1 LSHDIHFHNL
11 LQVLKQTDWAQTLV
25 YKMFCEHGRWIHSD
39 NKIYSEVEL
48 KYLISSLSG
57 MATET
62 TQEEFDRVE
71 GEEIIEKHWEKVKL
85 TL

>member
-1 LSHDIHFHNL
+1 MPLPNQRQDTLAHDIHFDNL

-39 NKIYSEVEL
+39 NEIYSEVEL
-48 KYLISSLSG
+48 KYLISSLSS

-62 TQEEFDRVE
+62 TQEEFNRVE
-71 GEEIIEKHWEKVKL
+71 GEVII
-85 TL
+85 